1 MKIEKLSNNS
11 IQIDLSVDEMEKRS
25 LSISKLNI
33 DAPAYK
39 ELVQNMISY
48 AEIELGYPI
57 SAVKVDSHVADD
69 CSKISFVVESMR
81 AEDIPAE
88 GENVPQ
94 DQDSGNS
101 GKKKIKEQ
109 PRPLSPVF
117 KRIRPRQNEA
127 SAGSDIPTQEN
138 PGGKGFDLTAE
149 LMRRMMIDSYL
160 FIHASAMKAAMEKGE
175 SGVDGSELLKRL
187 PDELNDT
194 DTADT
199 EDNSDQSRE
208 SLSKVFDMRRKMQFG
223 EEYEENGGT
232 GVIAFASYDD
242 LYAFLKGNSG
252 LENCRSKLYE
262 YNGVFYLQ
270 ILAGKKSVFR
280 LNAID
285 SLAAEYRGVC
295 VPDSLVLPILEEYAE
310 VVFER
315 SAMKKIRESLG

>member
-1 MKIEKLSNNS
+1 MKIEKLTDNS

-25 LSISKLNI
+25 LNISKLNI

-69 CSKISFVVESMR
+69 CSRISFVVESMR

-88 GENVPQ
+88 GETVSQ
-94 DQDSGNS
+94 DKDAGN
-101 GKKKIKEQ
+101 GGQKKIKEQ
-109 PRPLSPVF
+109 SRPLSPVF
-117 KRIRPRQNEA
+117 KRIKPRQNEA
-127 SAGSDIPTQEN
+127 SAGSDIPSQDN
-138 PGGKGFDLTAE
+138 AGGKGFDLTAE

-175 SGVDGSELLKRL
+175 PAVDADILKKL
-187 PDELNDT
+187 PDELNDI
-194 DTADT
+194 DTADNEET
-199 EDNSDQSRE
+199 DQSRE
-208 SLSKVFDMRRKMQFG
+208 SLSKVFDIRRKMQFG

-232 GVIAFASYDD
+232 GIIAFASYDD

-280 LNAID
+280 LTALD

-295 VPDSLVLPILEEYAE
+295 VPDALTLPILEEYAE

-315 SAMKKIRESLG
+315 NAMKKIRESLG